1 MKFKIAA
8 GAEIDL
14 LTRGEMSEVLRNW
27 GEEWI
32 RGRRYRKVNGVG
44 TVDGAGGLSI
54 GGAGDASGEL
64 GPDEGFVWSVKRLI
78 ISGLSDGDVVTLFA
92 NEPSASTLIESG
104 ITSTTADPTRTQ
116 ALRWGSNQVVLQ
128 AGERLL
134 LTGASLTSGAVV
146 TVAGQTMEAPASYV
160 ALL

>member
-14 LTRGEMSEVLRNW
+14 LTKPELDAALRSW
-27 GEEWI
+27 GEEYI
-32 RGRRYRKVNGVG
+32 RGRRYRKINAQG
-44 TVDGAGGLSI
+44 TVAADGTVSI
-54 GGAGDASGEL
+54 GGASDPAGMM

-78 ISGLSDGDVVTLFA
+78 FSGIADGKFLDLWL
-92 NEPSASTLIESG
+92 NEPSASTLVESG
-104 ITSTTADPTRTQ
+104 ITGTTLDPTRTQ
-116 ALRWGSNQVVLQ
+116 AVRWGSNQLVLQ

-134 LTGASLTSGAVV
+134 VTGSSLTAGATI
-146 TVAGQTMEAPASYV
+146 TVSGQTMEAPAGFV